1 MKRHEIHW
9 CRLDPIEGREMAK
22 PRPCVIVS
30 RDELNAHLST
40 VVICPVTSSLHPQWR
55 TRLPIRCD
63 ARNAEICPDQIRT
76 VSKSRLGPKIG
87 KLSPKKS
94 ADLTRLLA
102 DLYSTT

>member
-22 PRPCVIVS
+22 TRPCVIVS

-63 ARNAEICPDQIRT
+63 GRNAGICPDQIRT
-76 VSKSRLGPKIG
+76 VSNSRLGPKIG

-94 ADLTRLLA
+94 ADLTRPLA
-102 DLYSTT
+102 DLYTTT